1 MITYVSTRPA
11 AQHARVPDEPQAIR
25 ALSRSA
31 AGRCAGG
38 SPSGPASP
46 TAGVLA
52 TMASVA
58 GAAPQPSVGQVQ
70 KTVNHLTSEQDQ
82 AVQQYDLT
90 AQQLAQAKQR
100 LTLVTGEVKTDQA
113 KFRSM
118 QDEIASIAATA
129 YESGTM
135 TSMGAL
141 FTTDNPQAVLNQASV
156 LLQLSSDRQAQV
168 HEFISAA
175 RQLTSAQQS
184 ARRTEQAVATL
195 DAQRLARKK
204 SIGQALSKQKAI
216 LATLTAQQQ
225 QQVASTSTIG
235 AGGSTKPVTNNIP
248 VSGAAGQAVA
258 YAYSKIGDAYVYGAT
273 GPSTFDCSGLAQA
286 AWASAGVAIPRTTY
300 EQVAAL
306 PAVSTND
313 LQPGDLLFFDGDG
326 HVGMYVGGGY
336 LIDAPDTG
344 SFVEKVPLAG
354 WYAANLDSAARP

>member
-1 MITYVSTRPA
+1 MSTRSA
-11 AQHARVPDEPQAIR
+11 AQHARVPDEPHGDPR
-25 ALSRSA
+25 VKPHRRGALRRGIALGASA
-31 AGRCAGG
+31 AA
-38 SPSGPASP
+38 

-70 KTVNHLTSEQDQ
+70 KTVDHLTSEQDQ

-90 AQQLAQAKQR
+90 AQQLTQAKQR
-100 LTLVTGEVKTDQA
+100 LALVNREVKTDQA

-168 HEFISAA
+168 QEFISAA

-184 ARRTEQAVATL
+184 ASRTEQAVASL

-235 AGGSTKPVTNNIP
+235 AGGSSTPVTNNIP

-258 YAYSKIGDAYVYGAT
+258 YAYSKIGDPYVYGAT
-273 GPSTFDCSGLAQA
+273 GPSTFDCSGLVQA

-336 LIDAPDTG
+336 LIDAPQTG
-344 SFVEKVPLAG
+344 SDVEKVPLAG